1 MAHDAERERKGF
13 GKASV
18 TAERDSF
25 FPAAGQG
32 DPEGFHPEI
41 KLAGLVMNA
50 TTLRGHSVCMYS
62 AVCTAI
68 SSCKNEHW
76 ECRDRNHQLVC
87 YKCHIMQAP

>member
-1 MAHDAERERKGF
+1 MMQSERERKGF

-41 KLAGLVMNA
+41 KLDMNA
-50 TTLRGHSVCMYS
+50 TTLRGHSVCTLHRYL
-62 AVCTAI
+62 
-68 SSCKNEHW
+68 HL
-76 ECRDRNHQLVC
+76 QG
-87 YKCHIMQAP
+87 